1 MGTMPTERL
10 RRCFFVWA
18 GCLLLTGCGG
28 PPEDK
33 PAAKNGPGAAATSE
47 KSSSDSSAAG
57 ADSSTS
63 DKSADQ
69 TISVA
74 SAPLEREK
82 TAEPFHPPATLA
94 ELDAKAEWIDRP
106 VLNSMQLLRDD
117 LAKHPPLVNA
127 QQALA
132 MKNNSPEDNT
142 KILSVLG
149 RLPEPTGEKP
159 NWSAGATRYLIGDIN
174 SANPIMIDT
183 VMEFDVVPMS
193 TFGMFTFDWTLIPYA
208 EADTVEKWQTSKD
221 HLCDKITMRRDCTWS
236 DGKPITAHDVEF
248 SYHAIMNQKIPVPAM
263 RTDIE
268 KLSGVVAYDDYTVVI
283 FHKQAVSTGDLHLN
297 FYVIPEHV
305 YGPLYARLDKITF
318 EELLQTP
325 EYQETELNPISG
337 NAFKMVKRV
346 RNQEIVLKRRDDW
359 YMQGGKQVR
368 EKPFFDEVR
377 FVVKEDPNTALLA
390 LKSGALDY
398 FEIQQQQWATQTN
411 GPDFYEKNTK
421 VYGTEW
427 TYFYFGWNN
436 NEPSAPFF
444 KDRRVREAMSYAFDY
459 RELLDK
465 LLFGLCQQ
473 CAGIVHPEAWYAP
486 KTPLK
491 PYVQDLDKA
500 AELLDAA
507 GWTVGSDGTREKTVD
522 GKPVKFEFNMLVKND
537 PDRIRVCEVMQF
549 NLKQLGIQC
558 NIQPME
564 ATRLF
569 DRFNKKQFQACFAGW
584 GAGIDPEEDE
594 NVWATSAIPPAGRNF
609 TQYNN
614 PEVDRLF
621 EEGRKE
627 FDREKRAAI
636 YAKIDEMI
644 YRDQPCTFLYW
655 RSAFFGFNKQL
666 RGYKFSPRGPFS
678 YTPGFNSIWK
688 VAD

>member
-1 MGTMPTERL
+1 MLTERH
-10 RRCFFVWA
+10 RRSLYILA
-18 GCLLLTGCGG
+18 GCLVLVGCSG
-28 PPEDK
+28 PENVE
-33 PAAKNGPGAAATSE
+33 PAAKNRPEAGSPAE
-47 KSSSDSSAAG
+47 KPSDGSTAKDG
-57 ADSSTS
+57 ADSSATAQSAVPSTS
-63 DKSADQ
+63 DATSS
-69 TISVA
+69 T
-74 SAPLEREK
+74 
-82 TAEPFHPPATLA
+82 TANSQPTESFHPPATLA
-94 ELDAKAEWIDRP
+94 ELDAKVEWVDRP
-106 VLNSMQLLRDD
+106 VHNSLQLLRDD
-117 LAKHPPLVNA
+117 LAKHPPQVTV

-142 KILSVLG
+142 KILSALG
-149 RLPEPTGEKP
+149 RLPEDSGEQP
-159 NWSAGATRYLIGDIN
+159 NWTAAATRYLIGDIN

-183 VMEFDVVPMS
+183 VMEFDVVTMW
-193 TFGMFTFDWTLIPYA
+193 TFGMFTFDWNLIPYA
-208 EADTVEKWQTSKD
+208 DADTVEKWQTSKD
-221 HLCDKITMRRDCTWS
+221 HLCDKIIMRRDCTWS
-236 DGKPITAHDVEF
+236 DGKPITAQDVEL
-248 SYHAIMNQKIPVPAM
+248 SYRAIMNQKIPVPAM

-268 KLSGVVAYDDYTVVI
+268 KLAGVVAYDDYTVVI
-283 FHKQAVSTGDLHLN
+283 FHKKAVSTGDLHLN

-305 YGPLYARLDKITF
+305 YGPLYARLDKISF

-368 EKPFFDEVR
+368 DKQFFEEVR
-377 FVVKEDPNTALLA
+377 FVVKEDPNTALLS

-398 FEIQQQQWATQTN
+398 YEIQQQQWATQTD

-421 VYGTEW
+421 AYGTEW
-427 TYFYFGWNN
+427 LYWYFGWNN

-473 CAGIVHPEAWYAP
+473 CTGIVHPEAWYAP
-486 KTPLK
+486 KKPLK

-500 AELLDAA
+500 AELLDEA
-507 GWTVGSDGTREKTVD
+507 GWTVGNDGTRERMVD
-522 GKPVKFEFNMLVKND
+522 GKLVKFEFNMLVKND
-537 PDRIRVCEVMQF
+537 PERIRICEIMQF
-549 NLKQLGIQC
+549 NLKQLGIGC

-564 ATRLF
+564 STQLF

-609 TQYNN
+609 VQYNN

-621 EEGRKE
+621 EEARNE
-627 FDREKRAAI
+627 FDRDKRAPI
-636 YAKIDEMI
+636 YAKIDELV
-644 YRDQPCTFLYW
+644 YRDQPYTFLYW
-655 RSAFFGFNKQL
+655 RSSFFGFNKEL
-666 RGYKFSPRGPFS
+666 RGYKFSPRGPFN
-678 YTPGFNSIWK
+678 YAPGFNSIWK

>member
-1 MGTMPTERL
+1 MLTER
-10 RRCFFVWA
+10 FFR
-18 GCLLLTGCGG
+18 CLLLAIGYLLLAGCSG
-28 PPEDK
+28 PE
-33 PAAKNGPGAAATSE
+33 AAKPEAKNVSGSAATSE
-47 KSSSDSSAAG
+47 KPSTN
-57 ADSSTS
+57 SSTATGAAS
-63 DKSADQ
+63 GD
-69 TISVA
+69 TA
-74 SAPLEREK
+74 SASPESAK
-82 TAEPFHPPATLA
+82 NSEPFPSPATLA
-94 ELDAKAEWIDRP
+94 ELDAKAEWVDRP
-106 VLNSMQLLRDD
+106 VLNSLQLLRDD
-117 LAKHPPLVNA
+117 LAKHPSAVTA

-132 MKNNSPEDNT
+132 MKNNGPEDNT
-142 KILSVLG
+142 KILSALG
-149 RLPEPTGEKP
+149 QLPEPTGEKP
-159 NWSAGATRYLIGDIN
+159 NWNAGVTRYLIGDIN
-174 SANPIMIDT
+174 SANPIMSDT
-183 VMEFDVVPMS
+183 IMEAETVPMW
-193 TFGMFTFDWTLIPYA
+193 TFGMFTFDWNLIPFA
-208 EADTVEKWQTSKD
+208 DADTVEKWQTSKD
-221 HLCDKITMRRDCTWS
+221 HLCDKIVMRRDCTWS

-248 SYHAIMNQKIPVPAM
+248 SYHAIMNEKIPIPAL
-263 RTDIE
+263 RTDVA
-268 KLSGVVAYDDYTVVI
+268 KLRDVVAYDDYTVVI
-283 FHKQAVSTGDLHLN
+283 FHKQADSTGDLHLN

-305 YGPLYARLDKITF
+305 YRPLYARLDKINF

-337 NAFKMVKRV
+337 NAYRMVKRV

-368 EKPFFDEVR
+368 DKPFFEEVR
-377 FVVKEDPNTALLA
+377 CVIKEDPNTALLA

-398 FEIQQQQWATQTN
+398 YEIQQEQWATQTG
-411 GPDFYEKNTK
+411 GPDFYQKNTK

-436 NEPSAPFF
+436 DEPSAPFF

-459 RELLDK
+459 RELLEK

-473 CAGIVHPEAWYAP
+473 CTGMVHPEAWYAP

-491 PYVQDLDKA
+491 AYHQDLDKA
-500 AELLDAA
+500 ADLLDEA
-507 GWTVGSDGTREKTVD
+507 GWTVGNDGTREKTVD
-522 GKPVKFEFNMLVKND
+522 GKVVKFEFNMLVKND
-537 PDRIRVCEVMQF
+537 PERIRICEVMQF

-564 ATRLF
+564 ATQLF
-569 DRFNKKQFQACFAGW
+569 DRYNKKQFQACFAGW
-584 GAGIDPEEDE
+584 GTGIDPEEDE

-627 FDREKRAAI
+627 FDRDKRAAI
-636 YAKIDEMI
+636 YAKIDELI

-655 RSAFFGFNKQL
+655 RSSFFGFNKQL
-666 RGYKFSPRGPFS
+666 RGYKFSPKGPFD
-678 YTPGFNSIWK
+678 YAPGFNSIWK